1 MREKL
6 REKIK
11 SRDIPH
17 YGLRNL
23 EYTHK
28 RGLVK
33 VLQAYMD
40 SCPDAIID
48 TIAFND
54 HSQTV
59 FVELRNNISISS
71 TNGEDVW
78 FNMFEYLDW
87 SNSFGYRTYKEAEVK
102 LVEYQEAFIK
112 DFPDDKWTLDDA
124 LLRWKLK

>member
-11 SRDIPH
+11 SRDIPN

-23 EYTHK
+23 EYRHK

-59 FVELRNNISISS
+59 FVELRNNISISYL
-71 TNGEDVW
+71 W

-87 SNSFGYRTYKEAEVK
+87 SKTVSGMIQGSRSKV
-102 LVEYQEAFIK
+102 VEYQEAFIK
-112 DFPDDKWTLDDA
+112 DFRVRLMMHY
-124 LLRWKLK
+124 